1 MNKEYIEIE
10 KALIPYSFEI
20 ELGVELFELT
30 IEYNEFGDFFT
41 VSLKKDGEVLAHNEK
56 ITYGEPLFKE
66 IADYRFPAPTIVPI
80 DEAGIESRVS
90 WDNLNKTVFLVVMN
104 GE

>member
-30 IEYNEFGDFFT
+30 IEYNEYGDFFT
-41 VSLKKDGEVLAHNEK
+41 VSLKKGNDVLVHSEK

-66 IADYRFPAPTIVPI
+66 FADNRFPAPTIVPI
-80 DEAGIESRVS
+80 DEAGIENRVN
-90 WDNLNKTVFLVVMN
+90 WNNLNKTVFLVVMN
-104 GE
+104 DE

>member
-10 KALIPYSFEI
+10 KALIPYKFEV
-20 ELGVELFELT
+20 ELGVELFEFT

-41 VSLKKDGEVLAHNEK
+41 VSLKKDGETLVNNEK

-66 IADYRFPAPTIVPI
+66 FADDRFPAPTIVPI

-90 WDNLNKTVFLVVMN
+90 WGNLNKTVFLVVMN